1 MTIFLGVVAVI
12 LLIGMIGMIGDK
24 EPQNRRNYAECF
36 MITVAAIAVITIL
49 S

>member
-1 MTIFLGVVAVI
+1 MMIFLGVVAAI
-12 LLIGMIGMIGDK
+12 LLIGMIGDK